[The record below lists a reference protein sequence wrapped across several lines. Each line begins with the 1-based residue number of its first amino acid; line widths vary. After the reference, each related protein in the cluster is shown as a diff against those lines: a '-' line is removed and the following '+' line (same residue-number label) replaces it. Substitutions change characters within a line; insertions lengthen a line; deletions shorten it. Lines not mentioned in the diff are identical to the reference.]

1 MKLGELTLEEAA
13 KEAAGNWQKFESFC
27 WHRARDL
34 DDADNW
40 AIVYTNNRDSGLL
53 DQSNAAAIEKAMEPF
68 TEGDDLD
75 VVAEHHHHWA
85 CGWIDGYS
93 IRVYRNGQITEAFR
107 KYHELAERLA
117 NYPIL
122 DEEDYS
128 SREYEATIENLPDA
142 AWKLKNEYELPEG
155 WESEVFSWFWEN
167 DQGAV
172 ENRDDQGGYPSEDQ
186 LRAAFEA
193 LGYEQTAI
201 A

>member
-13 KEAAGNWQKFESFC
+13 KEAAGNWRKFDCFC

-34 DDADNW
+34 DDPENW
-40 AIVYTNNRDSGLL
+40 CIVYSHNRDSGLL
-53 DQSNAAAIEKAMEPF
+53 DESNAAAIEATMEPF
-68 TEGDDLD
+68 LEGEDLCP
-75 VVAEHHHHWA
+75 EHHHHWA

-93 IRVYRNGQITEAFR
+93 IRVFRDGQITEAFR
-107 KYHELAERLA
+107 KYHELAERLD
-117 NYPIL
+117 NYPLL

-128 SREYEATIENLPDA
+128 SRECEATLANIPDA

-167 DQGAV
+167 DQSAV

-193 LGYEQTAI
+193 LGYQQA
-201 A
+201 AVA